1 MLYAALFI
9 LFLTLP
15 TGISAFNPQSVASVS
30 SLLHWD
36 GVSTKSSKTNH
47 SNENGNS
54 ISDNNTRQQRLIG
67 SVGRRLSPVSMVADG
82 TGLRRVLLPPSLVTA
97 TAAATAT
104 ATASTPSS
112 SSLQAVFAQS
122 LGGVMFAGAVLLYTP
137 ILLKLWR
144 EKNGEGMSF
153 QTWVFNTMGF
163 TGNE

>member
-54 ISDNNTRQQRLIG
+54 ISDNNSRQQRLIG

-82 TGLRRVLLPPSLVTA
+82 TGLRSMLLPPSLVTA
-97 TAAATAT
+97 TAAAT

-163 TGNE
+163 TGHE